1 MAAKDVVRRY
11 EKDETEIEQE
21 LATLLGGTQDL
32 DQLIEGRTGDV
43 RPESTVTATVLS
55 VDEERG
61 RVLVDIGG
69 KAEAPIPLEE
79 FEDGTP
85 SPGDTFEVFYY
96 GDDRATSM
104 PVVSKREADR
114 ERAWG
119 RVVER
124 YEPGDIIEGE
134 VKKKIKGGLLVDV
147 EGVLVFLPASQIDIR
162 RTPEPADFIGQTVR
176 AKIVKIDQERRNIVV
191 SRRQLL
197 EEERQEKRE
206 SLLEELEV
214 GQVRKGEVKNI
225 ADFGAFVDLGGIDG
239 LLHVTDMTY
248 GRIKHP
254 REMVRI
260 GDIVEVKVIGIDRDR
275 DRVALSMKALHEDP
289 WSNIGERYPVG
300 SVHTGRIANIVP
312 YGLFVELEPGVEGL
326 VHVSE
331 LSWTRQ
337 NINPENEYERGQEVQ
352 IFVKAIDLEKNEMSL
367 SIREVEGNPW
377 DRIAENYQPG
387 TVIEATVKNLASYG
401 AFVEIEEGIDG
412 LLHNTDFHWTRKI
425 QHPSEMVRKGDRIQ
439 CVVLAVD
446 KEKQR
451 ISLGMKQLTKNPWED
466 YIPANYHVGD
476 VMSGVITKN
485 ISSGCFVKLEEEL
498 EAFMHFSTLPQEWQ
512 QKPEEHCIP
521 GLKVEVRVT
530 RVDCGEE
537 RIGLAFLHA
546 ECEENEEVIA
556 RWKEAQERKKA
567 RAAARAAA
575 REARQQEAEG
585 GAGAKPEGDANEV
598 KPEGDANEVKAE
610 GDASEVKAEGDAS
623 EVKAEGDANEVKAEG
638 DANEVKA
645 EGDANEVK
653 AEDEPEAAAGTEE
666 EKPAAGGDEAPAGD

>member
-1 MAAKDVVRRY
+1 MASKDVLRRFEIDDSEL
-11 EKDETEIEQE
+11 EKE
-21 LATLLGGTQDL
+21 LASVLGEQSEEAALQTLTKDH
-32 DQLIEGRTGDV
+32 TGDV
-43 RPESTVTATVLS
+43 RPDSTVVARVLAIQP
-55 VDEERG
+55 EANK
-61 RVLVDIGG
+61 VLVDIGG
-69 KAEAPIPLEE
+69 KAEAPIPLDE
-79 FEDGTP
+79 FEDGLP
-85 SPGDTFEVFYY
+85 AVGETFEVFYQ
-96 GDDRATSM
+96 GDDRQTSV

-114 ERAWG
+114 ERAWAK
-119 RVVER
+119 VVNL

-134 VKKKIKGGLLVDV
+134 VKKKIKGGLLVNV

-162 RTPEPADFIGQTVR
+162 RTPEPGDFLNTTIR
-176 AKIVKIDQERRNIVV
+176 CKIVKIDEERRNIVV

-197 EEERQEKRE
+197 EEERMEKRE
-206 SLLEELEV
+206 NLLKEIDE

-225 ADFGAFVDLGGIDG
+225 ADFGAFVDLGGMDG
-239 LLHVTDMTY
+239 LLHVTDMSY

-254 REMVRI
+254 REMVKI
-260 GDIVEVKVIGIDRDR
+260 GDVIDVYVLKIDRDR
-275 DRVALSMKALHEDP
+275 NRVALSLKALHQDP
-289 WSNIGERYPVG
+289 WEAISERYPVS

-337 NINPENEYERGQEVQ
+337 NLNPEGEYNKGEEIQ
-352 IFVKAIDLEKNEMSL
+352 IFVKAIDLEKKEMSL
-367 SIREVEGNPW
+367 SVREVEGNPW
-377 DRIAENYQPG
+377 DRIAENYHPG

-412 LLHNTDFHWTRKI
+412 LLHNTDFHWTRKV

-476 VMSGVITKN
+476 VMAGAVTKN
-485 ISSGCFVKLEEEL
+485 ITSGAFVKLEEEL

-512 QKPEEHCIP
+512 GKPDQHCIP
-521 GLKVEVRVT
+521 GLKVEVRVV

-546 ECEENEEVIA
+546 DFEENDEVIA
-556 RWKEAQERKKA
+556 KWKEAQERKKA

-575 REARQQEAEG
+575 KAQKEDDKEAKDDGDEA
-585 GAGAKPEGDANEV
+585 
-598 KPEGDANEVKAE
+598 KAE
-610 GDASEVKAEGDAS
+610 GDQAEVPTQPATKISDPPATEAKAEKTDKAAES
-623 EVKAEGDANEVKAEG
+623 KAEAPAE
-638 DANEVKA
+638 
-645 EGDANEVK
+645 
-653 AEDEPEAAAGTEE
+653 EAAAGSSEESSEQKTE
-666 EKPAAGGDEAPAGD
+666 